1 MAEFLRLY
9 LDETGENLDAL
20 VETLLGLEDQPTN
33 TKGLNEAFRLIHT
46 IKGASGLL
54 GLDKVTA
61 LTHHLESH
69 FERLR
74 SGRRVLDTATM
85 NVVLRCVD
93 YLRACNRQLQ
103 EGEAIAAAGVLL
115 DEVMGLEVATATAVV
130 AERAPA
136 AAAATPEAGR
146 PPARAAADHAAEH
159 GAAPAAG
166 TGGAAAAAWRIGVGF
181 RTGLPMA
188 ELKAELLL
196 TRLST
201 LGTIGDCQPPRAALA
216 DHPGLTAIEVILVSD
231 ATERALE
238 ETAVIDGIERIELEP
253 VTAATRARPVP
264 AGGTGA
270 APAPDADGRV
280 AAAADVASMPSP
292 PAEIRDDDAGD
303 RPAPVTSL
311 AETVRVGVDRL
322 DVLLNLTGELVVNR
336 ARLTQLAGELAP
348 AFRKSRGAARSLGA
362 ADMIRDLLR
371 EQEDGAA
378 GGRIERLAIE
388 EQLAV
393 LEEQARLWDEG
404 GQVFGELAAAL
415 DQLTR
420 VASSLQRGVLNTRMV
435 PVGPLFNRFK
445 RSIRDI
451 ANDLGKRVR
460 LEIAGEK
467 TELDKRMIDEIGD
480 PLNHLLRNCI
490 DHGIEPATIRQARG
504 KPEIATVR
512 LTAAHRGNNVF
523 ITVEDDGGGIDVQR
537 VRKVARER
545 GVIAAETADALSDD
559 EAIAL
564 IFEPG
569 FSTAATVS
577 DISGRGVGMDIV
589 RTRIGALNGTIEV
602 DSTPGRG
609 TRFTIRLPLTLTIA
623 RCMLFRLP
631 QGVLAIPIE
640 HVREITQAGGHRS
653 VVVDGRRVCDI
664 RGELLPLLGI
674 DDLFAWPEHSPA
686 TVTPPHVAVLQAGS
700 RAVGL
705 RVDELLGGQDLVVK
719 PLDENFI
726 HIRGLG
732 GASILGDGSVCLLLD
747 VAACLDLGR
756 RPGDMV
762 STAAA
767 AAPAR

>member
-1 MAEFLRLY
+1 MAQSSSFRNSFSAHEMAEYLRLY
-9 LDETGENLDAL
+9 VDETNENLDAL
-20 VETLLGLEDQPTN
+20 VEALLTLEAQPAN
-33 TKGLNEAFRLIHT
+33 AAGLNEAFRLIHS
-46 IKGASGLL
+46 IKGAAGLL

-74 SGRRVLDTATM
+74 SGRLVLDTETM

-93 YLRACNRQLQ
+93 FLRDCNRRLQ
-103 EGEAIAAAGVLL
+103 AGEAITTAGPLL
-115 DEVMGLEVATATAVV
+115 DDVMGLEKTAPSAPGLTAPQPATGPQ
-130 AERAPA
+130 PA
-136 AAAATPEAGR
+136 LAS
-146 PPARAAADHAAEH
+146 
-159 GAAPAAG
+159 
-166 TGGAAAAAWRIGVGF
+166 AWRLGV
-181 RTGLPMA
+181 RLRAGLPMA

-196 TRLST
+196 TRLAA
-201 LGTIGDCQPPRAALA
+201 LGTIGDCQPPREALA
-216 DHPGLTAIEVILVSD
+216 EHPGLTTVEIIFISAADRAAI
-231 ATERALE
+231 A
-238 ETAVIDGIERIELEP
+238 ETAAIDGVERLDIEP
-253 VTAATRARPVP
+253 AATDARARSVSP
-264 AGGTGA
+264 AV
-270 APAPDADGRV
+270 V
-280 AAAADVASMPSP
+280 AAAPGADAP
-292 PAEIRDDDAGD
+292 PT
-303 RPAPVTSL
+303 PAPGPDHGDDEAGGRSVPIGSL

-348 AFRKSRGAARSLGA
+348 AFRKSHGVSRGQAAA
-362 ADMIRDLLR
+362 EAIRDLLR
-371 EQEDGAA
+371 GEQDRGAD
-378 GGRIERLAIE
+378 RRPERLAIE
-388 EQLAV
+388 EQLAAI
-393 LEEQARLWDEG
+393 EEQARLQEDRAHA
-404 GQVFGELAAAL
+404 FGELAAAL

-420 VASSLQRGVLNTRMV
+420 VSTSLQRGVLNTRMV

-445 RSIRDI
+445 RSVRDM

-460 LEIAGEK
+460 LEVAGEK

-490 DHGIEPATIRQARG
+490 DHGIEPVAVRQGRG

-537 VRKVARER
+537 VRQVARDR
-545 GVIAAETADALSDD
+545 GVIAAATADALPDD

-569 FSTAATVS
+569 FSTAASVS

-589 RTRIGALNGTIEV
+589 RTRITGLNGTIDV
-602 DSTPGRG
+602 DSSPGRG

-623 RCMLFRLP
+623 RCMVFRLP
-631 QGVLAIPIE
+631 QALLAVPIE
-640 HVREITQAGGHRS
+640 HVREITHAAGHRS
-653 VVVDGRRVCDI
+653 VVVEGRRVCDI

-674 DDLFAWPEHSPA
+674 GDLFTWPSA
-686 TVTPPHVAVLQAGS
+686 AADAADGGHVAVLQAGS

-705 RVDELLGGQDLVVK
+705 RVDEVLGGRDLVVK
-719 PLDENFI
+719 PLDENFV

-747 VAACLDLGR
+747 AAACLDLGR
-756 RPGDMV
+756 RTGD
-762 STAAA
+762 SFPKAGATAAG
-767 AAPAR
+767 